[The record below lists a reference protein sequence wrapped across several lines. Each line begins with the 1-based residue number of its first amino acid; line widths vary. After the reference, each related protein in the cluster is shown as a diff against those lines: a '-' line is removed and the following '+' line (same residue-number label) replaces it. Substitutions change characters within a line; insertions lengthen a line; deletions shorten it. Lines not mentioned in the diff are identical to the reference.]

1 MSCLLVQQ
9 ICTFSETSNKM
20 PCLSV
25 DMMTY
30 LTTCKFKKLKPK
42 LAPVTGTIDVG
53 DNQICIR
60 TSFYNLIIPLY
71 T

>member
-1 MSCLLVQQ
+1 
-9 ICTFSETSNKM
+9 M

-60 TSFYNLIIPLY
+60 ASSYNLIIPLY
-71 T
+71 KCH